1 MERCP
6 AMAIRYL
13 LIALLGVCAGAAFVL
28 VYDRFNFE
36 HVERRN
42 AAQADDRD
50 YQEARQALELDKSE
64 FVRAFGE
71 NISAIKI
78 DGVGRKCYFFYKT
91 SGMIYDGEDIMYCF
105 DKETGTFLGQA

>member
-1 MERCP
+1 
-6 AMAIRYL
+6 MAIRYL
-13 LIALLGVCAGAAFVL
+13 LTTLLGLCAGAASVL

-42 AAQADDRD
+42 AAQDDDRY
-50 YQEARQALELDKSE
+50 YQEARRALERDKSE

-78 DGVGRKCYFFYKT
+78 DGEGRKCYFFYKT

-105 DKETGTFLGQA
+105 DKKTGDFLGQA